1 MKYVSPC
8 TTIISLEEM
17 IENGALELYLDDIE
31 SVGIETENKKT
42 YIDFGA
48 YAYTNRIESEGKLK
62 VVTSS
67 LAPYRKIMLQNLF
80 DDISSDLRT
89 GKKKATTVW
98 TMILRVMKPIF
109 SWLDNLANSNSLSS
123 SEDIKA
129 RYEEYT
135 YYLIKSKYYL
145 SDTSRARLQEAS
157 RYFFRLAS
165 SEPRLSLGQ
174 GVPRLKGGHNP
185 TLPPEEQV
193 VTENLAMAYQLFTQL
208 SSFVLDFLPYPFSL
222 KLPDETVNIIP
233 CNIWVMPKHRL
244 AQREGSE
251 QGNWVWD
258 YESGEINNVELVQKK
273 YGYGPYV
280 ASREILAA
288 KNQLDSANKN
298 PRSVQRLRLA
308 SLARTGFQ
316 VLMLSATGANISE
329 FRKFPWNSDIISV
342 PGERQG
348 FRAYKARARKEV
360 YFELQSSF
368 VPLLNRYLKLR
379 SFLLDGRQ
387 CSTLFFREGKEEL
400 RKIDPQFLVAYY
412 RQISKMLSPTI
423 QSITATEFRKYKS
436 NWIIDRKGV
445 VTASEVMQN
454 TPKVVELHYSGSN
467 KKKHQAEF
475 TKFYSYM
482 TTLSAVSAGS
492 ISSTSSGACLN
503 LGSPEDDGS
512 GLGVEKN
519 CDNFYGCAFCKHYG
533 LHADEEDLRKLHSMV
548 AALELIQENSVD
560 FSDALNQTLLRTR
573 ENISSILKISPDL
586 NEPNERIAA
595 DIKNG
600 NLDPFWQAQI
610 NLWIITG
617 KIR

>member
-1 MKYVSPC
+1 M
-8 TTIISLEEM
+8 
-17 IENGALELYLDDIE
+17 ENGALELYLDDIE
-31 SVGIETENKKT
+31 SVGIETENKTT

-48 YAYTNRIESEGKLK
+48 YAYKNRIKIDGKNR
-62 VVTSS
+62 VSTSS
-67 LAPYRKIMLQNLF
+67 LDPNRKAMLQNLF

-89 GKKKATTVW
+89 GKKKIITIWTTV
-98 TMILRVMKPIF
+98 LRVMKPIF
-109 SWLDNLANSNSLSS
+109 YWLDNLASSNSLSS

-135 YYLIKSKYYL
+135 YFLINSKPNL
-145 SDTSRARLQEAS
+145 SARSRARLQEAS

-165 SEPRLSLGQ
+165 SEPRLSIGQ
-174 GVPRLKGGHNP
+174 GVPRLKGGQNP
-185 TLPPEEQV
+185 TLPPEEKI

-208 SSFVLDFLPYPFSL
+208 SGFVLDVLPYPFSL
-222 KLPDETVNIIP
+222 KLPDEAVNIIP

-244 AQREGSE
+244 AKRGISE

-258 YESGEINNVELVQKK
+258 YESGEINKVELVQEK
-273 YGYGPYV
+273 YGYDSYT

-288 KNQLDSANKN
+288 KNQLDSANIN
-298 PRSVQRLRLA
+298 PRSAHRLRLA

-329 FRKFPWNSDIISV
+329 FIKFPWNSDIISV

-379 SFLLDGRQ
+379 SFLLEGRH
-387 CSTLFFREGKEEL
+387 CSTLFFREGKEQF
-400 RKIDPQFLVAYY
+400 RKIDPQFLVTYY
-412 RQISKMLSPTI
+412 RQIKKMLSPAM
-423 QSITATEFRKYKS
+423 QPITATEFRKYKS

-445 VTASEVMQN
+445 ITASEVMQN

-482 TTLSAVSAGS
+482 TRLSADSAGL

-503 LGSPEDDGS
+503 LGYPEDDGS
-512 GLGVEKN
+512 GLGVDKN
-519 CDNFYGCAFCKHYG
+519 CDDFYGCAFCKYYG

-548 AALELIQENSVD
+548 AALELVQENSAD
-560 FSDALNQTLLRTR
+560 FSDALNQTLTRTR
-573 ENISSILKISPDL
+573 GNISSILKSSPDL
-586 NEPNERIAA
+586 NDTNERIAS

-600 NLDPFWQAQI
+600 NLDPFWQAQV